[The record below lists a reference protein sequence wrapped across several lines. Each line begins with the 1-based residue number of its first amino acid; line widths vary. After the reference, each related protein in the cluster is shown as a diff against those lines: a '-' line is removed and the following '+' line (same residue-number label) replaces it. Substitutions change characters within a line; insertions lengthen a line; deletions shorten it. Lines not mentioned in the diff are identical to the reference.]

1 MQVTLIIKEY
11 VMLLKWI
18 NTLILCL
25 SLSFI
30 ISSCGGDDTNN
41 QSVGRAS
48 ETLPDNTII
57 LSVDKIGPIN
67 AQTPFNI
74 HHFTLAF
81 KKLNVSQQTSFQE
94 GEAYPV
100 IRVAKGAKNLMTIN
114 PTADQNG
121 IYSVVIEDNLIHNQ
135 LGHPLSTPFSDIYAE
150 QKAEKCLAG
159 QEELSGKTICYAPR
173 THNILYIFTGKW
185 NGPDGKIPPTKV
197 LSTWALDSI
206 IWKPIE

>member
-1 MQVTLIIKEY
+1 MKITLIIKEY
-11 VMLLKWI
+11 VMPLKWT
-18 NTLILCL
+18 NTFLLCL

-30 ISSCGGDDTNN
+30 SSCGGDTNN
-41 QSVGRAS
+41 QSVGKTS
-48 ETLPDNTII
+48 DTLPDNTIV
-57 LSVDKIGPIN
+57 LSIDKIGPIN

-81 KKLNVSQQTSFQE
+81 KGLNVSQQTSFQE
-94 GEAYPV
+94 GVAYPV

-135 LGHPLSTPFSDIYAE
+135 LGHPLSTAFSDIYAKE
-150 QKAEKCLAG
+150 KAERCLAG
-159 QEELSGKTICYAPR
+159 KEELSGKTICYAPS

-185 NGPDGKIPPTKV
+185 NGPDGKTPPKDV
-197 LSTWALDSI
+197 LSTWELDSI
-206 IWKPIE
+206 IWKPVGS